1 MGYEFTT
8 QWFADSELKRLLPTV
23 LSPTAENRILEIGS
37 YEGQS
42 TVYMAD
48 IYCAEHPGSSITTVD
63 PFDLADTSTTVT
75 SETEKR
81 FLANVKASPQASK
94 IIVRRQYSDDFF
106 NTNSAKRYKGVLDK
120 STPELQSS
128 TDFRNGLYN
137 FIYVDGSHNPM
148 QIQRDASNAFRLLD
162 VGGVLWFDDYL
173 GGPPGDPAIRL
184 AIDFW
189 VRLMGTKL
197 RTIHRG
203 YQLGLMKLAK

>member
-1 MGYEFTT
+1 MASYQFTT
-8 QWFADSELKRLLPTV
+8 QWFADSELKRLLPTI

-81 FLANVKASPQASK
+81 FLQNVKASPQTAK

-106 NTNSAKRYKGVLDK
+106 NTNSAKR
-120 STPELQSS
+120 
-128 TDFRNGLYN
+128 YN

-148 QIQRDASNAFRLLD
+148 QIQRDASNAFRVLD
-162 VGGVLWFDDYL
+162 IGGVLWFDDYL

-189 VRLMGTKL
+189 VRLMGTKVRL
-197 RTIHRG
+197 IHRG
-203 YQLGLMKLAK
+203 YQLGLMKLAN